1 MDRSA
6 DFLADSEDFLGTAR
20 DLLPHARWSKACFCA
35 QQAAELAVKAALQK
49 IGVER
54 RGHDVST
61 LLTELQQHRPAV
73 APLLDRAK
81 ILDQYYIPTRCGN
94 AFGAGSATSHY
105 TPAQA
110 EQAIQ
115 FATEIFEEMK
125 RLVEGGAEKAE

>member
-1 MDRSA
+1 VRHQSA
-6 DFLADSEDFLGTAR
+6 RRGS
-20 DLLPHARWSKACFCA
+20 
-35 QQAAELAVKAALQK
+35 ALQK
-49 IGVER
+49 VGIER

-61 LLTELQQHRPAV
+61 LVAQLRPQRPVV
-73 APLLDRAK
+73 ATLLDKAK

-105 TPAQA
+105 TQAQA

-125 RLVEGGAEKAE
+125 RVVEGGAEEAQ